1 MANVKYASFL
11 QEKPKWQTACGERD
25 AVQKEGSKGARGS
38 KEGQKGRSG
47 WRAAHG
53 VRGDG
58 GAPGVA
64 AAATELSKISR
75 TANRKDA
82 KSGARVKP
90 EYFIPFNQG
99 AQATGQKG

>member
-47 WRAAHG
+47 WRADHR

-75 TANRKDA
+75 TA
-82 KSGARVKP
+82 
-90 EYFIPFNQG
+90 EQ
-99 AQATGQKG
+99 QTGRTKNVERE